1 MFSATL
7 FLHPLALLAVGRTP
21 LTLVAL
27 HSSNDELPV
36 RVRVKAYLKVVGA
49 CESALEQIVTRLSF
63 EPGVT
68 AVSREVA
75 AAVDPEDAS
84 LAPNGELVRAE

>member
-1 MFSATL
+1 M
-7 FLHPLALLAVGRTP
+7 GRAP

-36 RVRVKAYLKVVGA
+36 RVHAKAYLKVVGA
-49 CESALEQIVTRLSF
+49 RESALEQIVTRLSF

-75 AAVDPEDAS
+75 AADPEDAS
-84 LAPNGELVRAE
+84 PAPNGELARAE